1 MSANLTNFLPRE
13 RARSVRGEY
22 RFRVA
27 TLAAIL
33 LAALVLVHGILLIPA
48 YLYLSDKADAEAAR
62 LAELSSGERDGT
74 AGVAARAKA
83 LEQDSARLLVI
94 ASSTPASDL
103 VAAILAVPRTGITL
117 TGLSYDA
124 GAAPRL
130 ILTGMASTRDT
141 LRAYDLA
148 LAALP
153 YVANAELP
161 LSAYAKESE
170 IPFSILLTGPLR
182 P

>member
-1 MSANLTNFLPRE
+1 MSANLTNFLPPE
-13 RARSVRGEY
+13 RIRALRGDY
-22 RFRVA
+22 RLRVA
-27 TLAAIL
+27 TLSAIL
-33 LAALVLVHGILLIPA
+33 LAVLVVVHGILLIPA
-48 YLYLSDKADAEAAR
+48 YLYLSDKADAERAR
-62 LAELSSGERDGT
+62 LAELSSGSADGG
-74 AGVAARAKA
+74 AGVAARTAA
-83 LEQDSARLLVI
+83 LEQNSARLLAV

-103 VAAILAVPRTGITL
+103 IAAILAVPRAGISL
-117 TGLSYDA
+117 VGMSYDA

-130 ILTGMASTRDT
+130 ILTGTASTRDT

-148 LAALP
+148 LDALP

-170 IPFSILLTGPLR
+170 IPFTITLTGTLR

>member
-1 MSANLTNFLPRE
+1 MSANLTNFLPPE
-13 RARSVRGEY
+13 RIRALRGDY
-22 RFRVA
+22 RLRVA
-27 TLAAIL
+27 TLSALL

-48 YLYLSDKADAEAAR
+48 YLYLSDKAEADRAR
-62 LAELSSGERDGT
+62 LAELSGGNGEGT
-74 AGVAARAKA
+74 ASAAARTSA
-83 LEQDSARLLVI
+83 LEQDSARLLAI

-103 VAAILAVPRTGITL
+103 VAAIMTVPHPGITL
-117 TGLSYDA
+117 VGMSYDA
-124 GAAPRL
+124 GASPRL
-130 ILTGMASTRDT
+130 ILTGTASTRDT

-161 LSAYAKESE
+161 LSAYAKESQ
-170 IPFSILLTGPLR
+170 IPFTITLTGTLR